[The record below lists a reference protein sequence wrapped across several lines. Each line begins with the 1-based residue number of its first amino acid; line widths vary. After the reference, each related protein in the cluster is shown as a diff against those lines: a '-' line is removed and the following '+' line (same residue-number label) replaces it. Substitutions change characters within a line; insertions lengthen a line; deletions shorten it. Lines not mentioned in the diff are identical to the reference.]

1 MPDAAARRATVVM
14 PPGTGKTLVG
24 LWALEAEARD
34 GRVGVVVLP
43 TRPLIDQTLSAY
55 RKFSSAIAS
64 GRIHVLVV
72 ASDCADASVERTTR
86 ADAIREFLVQH
97 ADAPVLVLSTYDS
110 LHNVSAAVEAGASD
124 RGARGGGDAAG
135 SPIGLVV
142 FDEAHY
148 MAGRGQKY
156 SFGLDDAKL
165 RARRRLFLTGTPRIF
180 TAHRGIDRSRGA
192 TSAGGGGGGIGG
204 GGGDGG
210 NASSVRSMDDVSR
223 FGPIVYRLPFAQAVE
238 DGLVVPLQLLVMNV
252 SDAYARLCARL
263 PALAVAVA
271 DESIAQEVAELAV
284 AIASAMRDHRV
295 SKAFSFHRTVKETRA
310 FARAAQTLQP
320 HLFPDGD
327 GAEVQAVWGAL
338 GSERIEAVLARA
350 RESRRSIVAN
360 PKVLATGIDAPAV
373 DLVVLAKPSESYVA
387 VRQMV
392 GRASRPSAGKR
403 EGCVLLPL
411 RTTVADAGASA
422 EGGVAGG
429 SSGAAGGSDVAD
441 GSFGTAINVLKA
453 MLEHDEALQQRLSA
467 GLVELG
473 RIGTRVNATAV
484 LGGGGVTAVG
494 VPLEVLQQQLGSAL
508 LRLGDPWDVWLGRLQ
523 AYVEEHGDCLVP
535 YSHVTADGFNLGSWV
550 STQRQAYKGSKGGLS
565 AEQVSRLEAL
575 GMVWD
580 PLSAAWEEGFRRLQ
594 AYAEERGDCLVP
606 QRHVT
611 ADGFN
616 LGTWLRTQRN
626 AYKGSRGG
634 PSAEQVSRL
643 EALGMVWSVG
653 KPSRARTTEETE

>member
-1 MPDAAARRATVVM
+1 MMPSCGRVAASSSRALRASSLHTEASTARVAPRLRAAAAAASAVAAATVV
-14 PPGTGKTLVG
+14 
-24 LWALEAEARD
+24 
-34 GRVGVVVLP
+34 
-43 TRPLIDQTLSAY
+43 TRRPCVQW
-55 RKFSSAIAS
+55 
-64 GRIHVLVV
+64 
-72 ASDCADASVERTTR
+72 TT
-86 ADAIREFLVQH
+86 
-97 ADAPVLVLSTYDS
+97 
-110 LHNVSAAVEAGASD
+110 
-124 RGARGGGDAAG
+124 
-135 SPIGLVV
+135 
-142 FDEAHY
+142 
-148 MAGRGQKY
+148 
-156 SFGLDDAKL
+156 
-165 RARRRLFLTGTPRIF
+165 
-180 TAHRGIDRSRGA
+180 
-192 TSAGGGGGGIGG
+192 
-204 GGGDGG
+204 
-210 NASSVRSMDDVSR
+210 SR

-575 GMVWD
+575 GMVWE

-626 AYKGSRGG
+626 AYKGGRGG